1 MRTIVWN
8 DDTLDEWIKDPQHFI
23 PENTM
28 TFPGMKDARFI
39 GAQRDRVIATYTL
52 LLLPG
57 VEVEDRDS
65 YIAKIEANG
74 GTIISEPGEAH
85 WDSAHRMARLQ
96 KLSGP
101 VATTR
106 RRPRRHRHDRWL

>member
-1 MRTIVWN
+1 MSSHISALTEMAAKLSSLSASRAPTKKRKMRTIVWN

-52 LLLPG
+52 LAATG
-57 VEVEDRDS
+57 RRS
-65 YIAKIEANG
+65 G
-74 GTIISEPGEAH
+74 GS
-85 WDSAHRMARLQ
+85 R
-96 KLSGP
+96 
-101 VATTR
+101 
-106 RRPRRHRHDRWL
+106 